1 MDEFRCKLV
10 QPSVPP
16 QRKQPPGRG
25 IKLIQLHPLP
35 YCRSF
40 FAAHKPGPG
49 LKKFQEALSIR
60 PFLAVLLS
68 LSLSLALL
76 LFCHPLLP
84 SFFFHPR
91 RLCNLP
97 TFFLL
102 FSFPLFFV
110 DSQPLLGQLF
120 LSLSFFRILTTLA
133 RDLTDP
139 IGQKHDESGKRLIKV
154 RIGSINWFEI
164 RISCLCLRLLLRDWI
179 KMWN

>member
-1 MDEFRCKLV
+1 MDEFLCKLV

-40 FAAHKPGPG
+40 FAAHKPGLG

-60 PFLAVLLS
+60 PFFS

-102 FSFPLFFV
+102 FFPLFFV

-139 IGQKHDESGKRLIKV
+139 IDDQASRS
-154 RIGSINWFEI
+154 R
-164 RISCLCLRLLLRDWI
+164 
-179 KMWN
+179 KMMNRETFN